1 MNMNKQT
8 LEQKLSAVKE
18 IGSPFPEVPNT
29 IKNNLNPLFQL
40 RPYQIEAFSRFI
52 FYRNNPNICQ
62 KPTQLLFHMAT
73 GSGKTL
79 IMAGAILYLYEQG
92 YRNFIFFVNSTNIIN
107 KTRDNFLNF
116 LSSKYLFSEN
126 ITFGEKQVK
135 IKEVESF
142 QAVNQED
149 INIVFST
156 IQALHTRLNTPR
168 ENSITYDDFA
178 DKKIVLLSDEAHHIN
193 AETKKG
199 KELTKEEKEEIISW
213 EGTVSRIFRANSDN
227 ILLEFTATIDFS
239 NTDIVKKYSDKLLF
253 DYPLKQFRID
263 GYSKEVKVLQAD
275 IPQIERGLQALILSQ
290 YRRKIFEQY
299 KKIIKPVILFKSK
312 TINESKIF
320 FEDFVNTIKNLKTE
334 DLQKINE
341 RDNDRAIKKAF
352 KYFEDNNIALE
363 NLISEIKEDFSL
375 EKCIEINSKEESEE
389 KQIAVNT
396 LEDETNEYRAIFA
409 VDKLNEGWDVLN
421 LFDIVRL
428 HDTRDA
434 KDGKPGKTTMSEAQ
448 LIGRGARYCPFQ
460 IVETQPKYQR
470 KYDEDIER
478 ELRICE
484 ELYYHSAYN
493 PRYIQELNTALQ
505 EIGIKAKE
513 SREIPLQLKLDF
525 KESELYKNG
534 FIFLNDRR
542 KYDRSDISTLPALT
556 TEQSYKVRLRTG
568 IIKSSI
574 IFESAEQEGIDTRQK
589 DYHLADFRQN
599 ILRKA
604 INKLEFYQFNNLK
617 SFLPNLESISEF
629 ITSKNYLE
637 KVKVEVEGNA
647 NQIKNLTPQQKLDI
661 VIEVLEKVSPAI
673 ISDKV
678 EFEGTPEFKP
688 YEINKTF
695 KDKTLNIYVREG
707 SDQEYGV
714 GQKETNNPDLKL
726 DLSNKEWYVFNDN
739 YGTSEEKYLIK
750 FINKTYD
757 ELKAKY
763 SKVYLVRNEKYFQ
776 LYNFDD
782 GRAME
787 PDFVLF
793 LEKKGIGQVLH
804 YQIFI
809 EPKGEHLLR
818 EDEWKENFLRTLKEK
833 AEIQVLWK
841 TKKFIVWGMPFYN
854 EQLRKVEFENEFGKI
869 IND

>member
-253 DYPLKQFRID
+253 DYPLRQFRID

-470 KYDEDIER
+470 KYDEDIEH

>member
-1 MNMNKQT
+1 MNKQT